1 MTKSEVEL
9 EYERIGTVDW
19 GGGDFGIMVFKDYE
33 QNFYVDRDMVG
44 GGDIMNDAI
53 YERNTLFEERCNLNL
68 ISIPASRE
76 DTVVRVHTEVQS
88 NSGDFQVGATSTDL
102 SAGLATSDHLY
113 NWLELD
119 IDYNRSWWDK
129 GALEFTLGEGVY
141 MMNGT
146 FNVASVGGTFA
157 MVFNKNEFDRTGRAY
172 PYTTVSEG
180 KWTLDYF
187 ESLLADYSEDN
198 GDNVWDENDTYA
210 FASSSGY
217 EDTFFYGSDLKYV
230 KIDEEGEPTFNLV
243 GGQLDK
249 ASELV
254 ERVQTI
260 YHENNTSMDST
271 DLHHCFA
278 AFKEGRALM
287 YGDCCAWVI
296 SLNKSMEDDY
306 GVIPIP
312 KYDEKQEKY
321 LTWVSFWPPIFALPR
336 NIAQTDI
343 LGDVLTVYSLI
354 SHENVYPKYFDVVL
368 SAKST
373 KDPESIKMLEI
384 IFSNRVYDMG
394 KYFSALKMDWLFF
407 NAIDKN
413 NDTFTSELKSLKRSF
428 TTNVNKIL
436 KELEK

>member
-1 MTKSEVEL
+1 M
-9 EYERIGTVDW
+9 
-19 GGGDFGIMVFKDYE
+19 
-33 QNFYVDRDMVG
+33 
-44 GGDIMNDAI
+44 
-53 YERNTLFEERCNLNL
+53 
-68 ISIPASRE
+68 
-76 DTVVRVHTEVQS
+76 
-88 NSGDFQVGATSTDL
+88 
-102 SAGLATSDHLY
+102 
-113 NWLELD
+113 
-119 IDYNRSWWDK
+119 
-129 GALEFTLGEGVY
+129 
-141 MMNGT
+141 
-146 FNVASVGGTFA
+146 
-157 MVFNKNEFDRTGRAY
+157 EFDKTERPY
-172 PYTTVSEG
+172 PYTTVNEG

-187 ESLLADYSEDN
+187 ETLLADYSADDN
-198 GDNVWDENDTYA
+198 GDGVWDQTDRYA
-210 FASSSGY
+210 FVASSGF

-394 KYFSALKMDWLFF
+394 KYFSALKMDCLFF